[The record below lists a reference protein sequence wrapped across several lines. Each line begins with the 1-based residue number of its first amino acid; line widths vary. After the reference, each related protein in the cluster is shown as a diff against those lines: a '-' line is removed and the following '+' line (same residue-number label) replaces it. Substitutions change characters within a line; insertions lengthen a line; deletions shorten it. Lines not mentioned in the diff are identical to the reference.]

1 METNANISYILGD
14 WYLWSSFFSD
24 IVLLIALL
32 AVTLSVMTVWILAS
46 RNNVKSYELKSKG
59 SKTGTNATFNSIIN
73 TESKSGSKSSSNSTK
88 TLDSKKRCFNGK
100 IHENGEQCKCILN
113 KAIKILFG
121 DFLLDWLYPNQL
133 NDLYWLACVF
143 VSVFLNCCS
152 WFSQYVP

>member
-1 METNANISYILGD
+1 MEANANISYILGD

-24 IVLLIALL
+24 IVLSIALL
-32 AVTLSVMTVWILAS
+32 AVTLSVITVSIIAS

-73 TESKSGSKSSSNSTK
+73 TESKSGSKASSNSTK

-113 KAIKILFG
+113 EGIKRFFR
-121 DFLLDWLYPNQL
+121 DFALGLLYPNRL
-133 NDLYWLACVF
+133 NDLHWLACVF

-152 WFSQYVP
+152 WFRQNVP

>member
-1 METNANISYILGD
+1 MEANANISYILGD

-24 IVLLIALL
+24 IVLSIALL
-32 AVTLSVMTVWILAS
+32 AVTLSVTVLIIAS
-46 RNNVKSYELKSKG
+46 RNNVKSHELKSKS

-152 WFSQYVP
+152 WFRQNVP